1 MSMRSVISRDGDLLQ
16 AKTRN
21 LAKREL
27 MKRARLRNEIAKD
40 LFNEMV
46 DRIAVVSVYETYLQ
60 EAEDLERQ

>member
-60 EAEDLERQ
+60 EAEDFERH

>member
-60 EAEDLERQ
+60 EAEDFE